1 MNERE
6 VAELRR
12 RFKPEKSNITHV
24 RGCYVNENREI
35 VAQFDQSLTML
46 EEEELERF
54 LSVLKRTLTGGL
66 GKNLV
71 DLTFSTKQV
80 AEGEEHRLL
89 MALRNSALQDGGAVF
104 EFFSRVMESLT
115 LEGNY
120 LILLAHDRYDV
131 PYRSR
136 DGEQQEDAS
145 SEVFSYIICA
155 ICPVKLTKPALSYYV
170 KENEFRSR
178 GADWLVSP
186 PELGFLFPAFDN
198 RSTNLYNALYYSRN
212 PGENYAAFVD
222 RIFKAE
228 APMPAEEQKET
239 FGALL
244 GNTLEGDCCY
254 EVVQAVQNE
263 LRDIITE
270 HKQSKDPEPLVL
282 SKQAVRRVLEDC
294 GVSPEHAEAFSG
306 EYDESF
312 GEDMEIS
319 PRNLVSSKVEVRTP
333 DVTIQVNPE
342 RSDLVETRVI
352 QGVKYIL
359 IRADEGVEVNGVT
372 IQIAE

>member
-12 RFKPEKSNITHV
+12 RFKPEKSNITHI

-35 VAQFDQSLTML
+35 VSQFDQPLTLL
-46 EEEELERF
+46 EDEELERF

-80 AEGEEHRLL
+80 AEGEEHKLL
-89 MALRNSALQDGGAVF
+89 MTLRNSALQDSGAVF
-104 EFFSRVMESLT
+104 EFFSRVMESLE

-120 LILLAHDRYDV
+120 LILLAYDKYDV
-131 PYRSR
+131 PYRSK
-136 DGEQQEDAS
+136 DGERQMDAS
-145 SEVFSYIICA
+145 SEVFSYVLCS

-198 RSTNLYNALYYSRN
+198 RSTNLYNALYYSRD

-239 FGALL
+239 FGSLL
-244 GNTLEGDCCY
+244 GNTLEEDCCY

-270 HKQSKDPEPLVL
+270 HKQSKDPEALVL

-294 GVSPEHAEAFSG
+294 GVSPAHAEAFTG
-306 EYDESF
+306 RYDESF

-319 PRNLVSSKVEVRTP
+319 PRNLVGSKVEVRTP

-342 RSDLVETRVI
+342 RSGLVETRVI

-359 IRADEGVEVNGVT
+359 IRADEGVEVNGVN
-372 IQIAE
+372 IQIT

>member
-12 RFKPEKSNITHV
+12 RFKPEKSNITHI

-35 VAQFDQSLTML
+35 VSQFDQPLTLL
-46 EEEELERF
+46 EDEELERF

-71 DLTFSTKQV
+71 DLTFSTRQV
-80 AEGEEHRLL
+80 AEGEEHKLL
-89 MALRNSALQDGGAVF
+89 MTLRNSALQDGGAVF
-104 EFFSRVMESLT
+104 EFFSRVIESLA

-120 LILLAHDRYDV
+120 LILLAHDSYDV
-131 PYRSR
+131 PYRSK
-136 DGEQQEDAS
+136 DGEQQMDAS
-145 SEVFSYIICA
+145 SEVFSYVLCA
-155 ICPVKLTKPALSYYV
+155 VCPVKLTKPALSYYV

-178 GADWLVSP
+178 SADWLVSP

-198 RSTNLYNALYYSRN
+198 RSTNLYNALYYTRN

-222 RIFKAE
+222 RIFKTE

-244 GNTLEGDCCY
+244 GNTLEDDCCY
-254 EVVQAVQNE
+254 EVVQAVQSE

-294 GVSPEHAEAFSG
+294 GVSSEHAEAFAG

-312 GEDMEIS
+312 GEDMELS
-319 PRNLVSSKVEVRTP
+319 PRNLVGSKVEVRTP

-359 IRADEGVEVNGVT
+359 IRADEGVEVNGVN
-372 IQIAE
+372 IQIT